1 MHDQII
7 SLIRTYVPVAV
18 GAFLTYLAVRFGVV
32 VPEDV
37 STGLTTGLVGLASAL
52 YYAIA
57 RALEQRWPWLGWLLG
72 VPKQPTYRAPDRG

>member
-18 GAFLTYLAVRFGVV
+18 GAFLTFLAVELGVV
-32 VPEDV
+32 VDEHV
-37 STGLTTGLVGLASAL
+37 TTGLTTGLVGLVSAL
-52 YYAIA
+52 YYAVA

-72 VPKQPTYRAPDRG
+72 VPKQPTYREGDKV

>member
-18 GAFLTYLAVRFGVV
+18 GAFLTFLAVKLGVV
-32 VPEDV
+32 VDEHV

-72 VPKQPTYRAPDRG
+72 VPKQPTYGGRE